1 MMCVCYLYC
10 VFVGCFILFVC
21 VVFFSF
27 VFFFFFFCI
36 FFFFFFFKQKTAYE
50 IVMCWSSDVCSSD
63 LMGGRAILADE
74 VGLDRLAEADFVRQ
88 DRAATHLA
96 QHPLGHVDL
105 VGQLLDRV
113 RVEGDQPV
121 EEIGRASCRERWAMW
136 GGGVT

>member
-63 LMGGRAILADE
+63 L
-74 VGLDRLAEADFVRQ
+74 
-88 DRAATHLA
+88 
-96 QHPLGHVDL
+96 PVDL
-105 VGQLLDRV
+105 GSAQAFGKPRKAREFLSDFLRFAVC
-113 RVEGDQPV
+113 
-121 EEIGRASCRERWAMW
+121 EEPRSTGACWRETPACLKNSRE
-136 GGGVT
+136 